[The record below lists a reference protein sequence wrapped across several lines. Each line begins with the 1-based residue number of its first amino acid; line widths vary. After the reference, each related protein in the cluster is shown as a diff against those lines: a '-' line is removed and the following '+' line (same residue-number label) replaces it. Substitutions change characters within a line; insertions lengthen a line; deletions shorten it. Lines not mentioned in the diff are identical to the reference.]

1 LAIAANAI
9 KDHRVA
15 LKRETMLGRDLVLPL
30 LDLRVR
36 ELDHRAAMR
45 TNQVIVMV
53 TIIQLK
59 YGLNAIK
66 LAATENASLLELC
79 EHAINRGQTDVDLI
93 GQKNPID
100 IFGTEVS
107 LLGASKNIENF

>member
-1 LAIAANAI
+1 
-9 KDHRVA
+9 VA
-15 LKRETMLGRDLVLPL
+15 LKRETMLGGDLVLPL
-30 LDLRVR
+30 LNLWIR

-45 TNQVIVMV
+45 TNQVIMMV
-53 TIIQLK
+53 TIVELK
-59 YGLNAIK
+59 YGLYAIK

-79 EHAINRGQTDVDLI
+79 EHPIHRGQTDVDLI

-107 LLGASKNIENF
+107 LLRASKNIENF